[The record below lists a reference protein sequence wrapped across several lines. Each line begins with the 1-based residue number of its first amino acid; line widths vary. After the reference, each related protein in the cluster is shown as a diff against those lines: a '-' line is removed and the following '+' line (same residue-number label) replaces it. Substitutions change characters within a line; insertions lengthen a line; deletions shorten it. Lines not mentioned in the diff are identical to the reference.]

1 MLYVEEVAS
10 QENDSGCR
18 STYNLCTA
26 LPSKR
31 APLVAPH
38 DFVSDVDLLARHNL
52 EIAWVQCRARQ
63 SVVPLSGFPQLCR
76 FKERGL
82 LLVDIAISCVIRLE
96 E

>member
-52 EIAWVQCRARQ
+52 EIAWGPMPSRAKCCNFIEVS
-63 SVVPLSGFPQLCR
+63 SVVSLQGKGSSPGGYSHILR
-76 FKERGL
+76 H
-82 LLVDIAISCVIRLE
+82 
-96 E
+96 